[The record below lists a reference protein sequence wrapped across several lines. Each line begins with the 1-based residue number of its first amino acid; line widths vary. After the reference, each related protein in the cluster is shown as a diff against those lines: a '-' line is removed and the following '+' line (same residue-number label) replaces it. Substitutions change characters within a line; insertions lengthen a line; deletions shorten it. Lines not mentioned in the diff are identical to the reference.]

1 MNSPASTP
9 PGWDQVAPHWPN
21 QHTSRFVDA
30 AGLRWHVQV
39 AGSGP
44 TVLLLHGTGAA
55 SFSWGDLLPLLARHF
70 TVVAPDLPGHGF
82 TSAPGHA
89 TLTLPGMARACGA
102 LLTALGLTPVLAAGH
117 SAGAA
122 IIIRMAL
129 DGDFTASRLVGLN
142 PALIPPPALY
152 RELIAPFMHRIVTAR
167 FVSAPAAALAR
178 RDGVIASLLRATQSS
193 VTPGN
198 RQLYEQML
206 GSEERVRDVL
216 GMMANW
222 SLTALVADM
231 PRLTTPLHL
240 VAGTRDPWIAL
251 DDLRALARRTPGCTL
266 DTMDGGHLLHEE
278 QPAAI
283 AQLLS
288 EAAGRSAS

>member
-1 MNSPASTP
+1 M
-9 PGWDQVAPHWPN
+9 Q
-21 QHTSRFVDA
+21 A

-39 AGSGP
+39 AGAGP
-44 TVLLLHGTGAA
+44 AILLLHGTGAA
-55 SFSWGDLLPLLARHF
+55 SFSWGDLLPLLASRF

-82 TSAPGHA
+82 TPAPDRDL
-89 TLTLPGMARACGA
+89 LTLPGMARACGA
-102 LLTALGLTPVLAAGH
+102 LLTSLGLSPVLAAGH

-129 DGDFTASRLVGLN
+129 DGAFAAPHLVGLN

-152 RELIAPFMHRIVTAR
+152 RELIAPFMHRLVTAR
-167 FVSAPAAALAR
+167 FVTAPAAALAR
-178 RDGVIASLLRATQSS
+178 REGVVASLLRATQSS

-206 GSEERVRDVL
+206 GSDERVRDVL

-222 SLTALVADM
+222 SLTELVADM
-231 PRLTTPLHL
+231 PRLATPLQL

-251 DDLRALARRTPGCTL
+251 DDLRSLVRRTPGCTL

-278 QPAAI
+278 HPAAI
-283 AQLLS
+283 AQLLT